1 MSALTQTLK
10 KSRVLSLAQRETIA
24 AYLFLLPWLIGFV
37 AFLLVPLLMS
47 LYAAFTHWTLVN
59 PPPRWIGLENFRTM
73 FLRDPYFGWSLGVTV
88 KYMFLTLVPAIT
100 LGVALALLLNQ
111 KLRGMYLART
121 VFYVPAV
128 LSGVAVTILWMNLL
142 HPELGAINIML
153 RSLGV
158 ENPPGWLNSADWAVP
173 AVALMSIWGVG
184 GAAIIY
190 LAGLQ
195 NIPAHLYEAAK
206 LDGAN
211 QWQAFWK
218 ITMPMLSPTLFFML
232 ITGLIGAFQ
241 VFTPA
246 YIMGGASRFG
256 TSKHLRF
263 YVLHIY
269 LKAFQEGKL
278 GYAAALAW
286 VLVIISA
293 IIVLII
299 YNTSER
305 YVYYEEGGRDGA

>member
-1 MSALTQTLK
+1 MSTLTSKITKTRSLG
-10 KSRVLSLAQRETIA
+10 LAQREAIA
-24 AYLFLLPWLIGFV
+24 AYLFLSPWLIGLV
-37 AFLLVPLLMS
+37 VFLLIPLLMS
-47 LYAAFTHWTLVN
+47 LYAAFTHWTLIN
-59 PPPRWIGLENFRTM
+59 PPPRWVGLENFRTM
-73 FLRDPYFGWSLGVTV
+73 FFDDPYFGWSLIVTL
-88 KYMFLTLVPAIT
+88 KYMVLTLIPGIV
-100 LGVALALLLNQ
+100 LGISLALLLNQ
-111 KLRGMYLART
+111 KLRGMHFART

-128 LSGVAVTILWMNLL
+128 LSGVAVTILWLNLL
-142 HPELGAINIML
+142 HPEYGAINITL
-153 RSLGV
+153 QALGV
-158 ENPPGWLNSADWAVP
+158 EDPPGWVNSADWAVP
-173 AVALMSIWGVG
+173 AVAIMSIWGIG

-195 NIPAHLYEAAK
+195 NIPAHLYEAAT

-211 QWQAFWK
+211 PWQMFWK
-218 ITMPMLSPTLFFML
+218 ITMPMLSPTIFFMV

-246 YIMGGASRFG
+246 YILGEAGRFG
-256 TSKHLRF
+256 TSRHLRF
-263 YVLHIY
+263 FVLHIY

-293 IIVLII
+293 IVVLII

>member
-1 MSALTQTLK
+1 
-10 KSRVLSLAQRETIA
+10 
-24 AYLFLLPWLIGFV
+24 
-37 AFLLVPLLMS
+37 
-47 LYAAFTHWTLVN
+47 
-59 PPPRWIGLENFRTM
+59 
-73 FLRDPYFGWSLGVTV
+73 
-88 KYMFLTLVPAIT
+88 
-100 LGVALALLLNQ
+100 
-111 KLRGMYLART
+111 MYLART

-128 LSGVAVTILWMNLL
+128 LSGVAVTILWLNLL
-142 HPELGAINIML
+142 HPELGAINTVL

-158 ENPPGWLNSADWAVP
+158 QDPPGWVNSADWAVP

-211 QWQAFWK
+211 AWQMFWK
-218 ITMPMLSPTLFFML
+218 ITLPMLSPTIFFML

-246 YIMGGASRFG
+246 YIMGGAGRFG
-256 TSKHLRF
+256 TNRHLRF
-263 YVLHIY
+263 YVLHTY
-269 LKAFQEGKL
+269 LKGFQEGKL

-286 VLVIISA
+286 VLVIFSA
-293 IIVLII
+293 IIVVII

-305 YVYYEEGGRDGA
+305 YVYYEEGGRNDA